1 MSNQFWGHRV
11 NLLLKSLVKSFVL
24 CIALRV
30 IKFFAVCQQFPFLY
44 VNCFN
49 RPAKG
54 SSGTFL
60 DLLQNISFLFLHEWI
75 LILVKWDEKIAFLCW
90 TKFPGS
96 YLSLSCLY
104 PLWALLLFLSY
115 VEFFLRRSF
124 RCSWPTKPLQ
134 GACGRLLLKDLNWRL
149 FVAESYLFFSEGF
162 PLPSPWLL
170 LTST

>member
-54 SSGTFL
+54 SPGTFL

-104 PLWALLLFLSY
+104 PLWALLPLSPFEYCRRRVHGLPVFNQKKKFLQKPGKTLKLKTGLFK
-115 VEFFLRRSF
+115 
-124 RCSWPTKPLQ
+124 WM
-134 GACGRLLLKDLNWRL
+134 L
-149 FVAESYLFFSEGF
+149 FGVS
-162 PLPSPWLL
+162 
-170 LTST
+170 

>member
-49 RPAKG
+49 RPAKE

-75 LILVKWDEKIAFLCW
+75 LILVKWDEKIAFLVEQSFLVHIYLYHVFIHFGRYYYFYHTW
-90 TKFPGS
+90 NFFWEGALDVPGLQNHS
-96 YLSLSCLY
+96 KVL
-104 PLWALLLFLSY
+104 
-115 VEFFLRRSF
+115 VEGCF
-124 RCSWPTKPLQ
+124 
-134 GACGRLLLKDLNWRL
+134 
-149 FVAESYLFFSEGF
+149 
-162 PLPSPWLL
+162 
-170 LTST
+170 

>member
-1 MSNQFWGHRV
+1 M
-11 NLLLKSLVKSFVL
+11 LKSLVKSFVL

-115 VEFFLRRSF
+115 VEYFLRRSS

-149 FVAESYLFFSEGF
+149 FVAESYLFFREGF